1 MANRPL
7 NLACAALLLSSGLL
21 LTQRSIAQTITHMQE
36 PSGVLSLD
44 AQASAEVPADVVQIT
59 LFYEQQAGDPATLTR
74 TLNERTARALART
87 RSQQAVQVKTGAF
100 NISPA
105 SDRDGKISGWRGR
118 SELILQSKDFEAA
131 SALAGSLGDSMQ
143 VASVDF
149 SLSPEAQRTAQ
160 SALSTQAIEAFRAR
174 AQAASVALGY
184 RDYTIRE
191 VNLGGNG
198 LMMHS
203 KSAPRLYAAAANR
216 DAVPI
221 EAGTTTVAVSV
232 NGSVQMTR

>member
-1 MANRPL
+1 MANRPF

-21 LTQRSIAQTITHMQE
+21 LAQRGAAQTLAAMPE
-36 PSGVLSLD
+36 PSGILSLD

-59 LFYEQQAGDPATLTR
+59 LFYEQQASDPTILTR
-74 TLNERTARALART
+74 ALNERTARALGHARA
-87 RSQQAVQVKTGAF
+87 QQAVRVKTGAF
-100 NISPA
+100 NIAPA

-118 SELILQSKDFEAA
+118 TELILESKDFEAA
-131 SALAGSLGDSMQ
+131 SMLAGKLSESMQ

-160 SALSTQAIEAFRAR
+160 STLSTQAIEAFRAR

-184 RDYTIRE
+184 RNYTIRE
-191 VNLGGNG
+191 VNLNGNG
-198 LMMHS
+198 LMMRS
-203 KSAPRLYAAAANR
+203 KSAPRLYAAVNR

-221 EAGTTTVAVSV
+221 EAGTTTVTVSV